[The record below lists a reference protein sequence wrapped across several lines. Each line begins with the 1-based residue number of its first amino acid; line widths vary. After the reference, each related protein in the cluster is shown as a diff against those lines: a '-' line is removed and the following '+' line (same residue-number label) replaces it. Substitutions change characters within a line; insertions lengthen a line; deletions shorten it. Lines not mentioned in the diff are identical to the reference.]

1 MRKFWGLTKRNLLV
15 FFKDK
20 TMVFFSMLTPIII
33 LVLYMLFLRGTYLDA
48 LEHPAE
54 ALMAAGLVTSAD
66 LGAMA
71 NGLLLTGIMGSALI
85 TIPYN
90 CLVTLVN
97 DRASGIDVDVTATPA
112 SRLQIILSYFTA
124 AALSAIL
131 MTTVIIGLGLTI
143 LQCIN
148 PMYLTAKSILTLFAV
163 VIGGAISAT
172 AIFMVFLLFLKSSS
186 ASGAFL
192 GILSAASGF
201 VIGAYLPISNFS
213 EGIQNFCHLFPA
225 TEVTILIRR
234 FLLTDLMT
242 HVNSN
247 IGGLDQGLF
256 VSSVE
261 EYFSFQA
268 KLFGHVMTLQEAF
281 VYVMM
286 VTVGFLVAIG
296 VIYPKVYKRK

>member
-20 TMVFFSMLTPIII
+20 TMVFFSMLTPLII
-33 LVLYMLFLRGTYLDA
+33 LLLYMLFLRGTYLST
-48 LEHPAE
+48 LEYSAE
-54 ALMAAGLVTSAD
+54 ALLAAGLVTSDD
-66 LGAMA
+66 LGALA

-90 CLVTLVN
+90 CLITLVN
-97 DRASGIDVDVTATPA
+97 DRVSGIDVDVTATPA

-124 AALSAIL
+124 SALSAIL
-131 MTTVIIGLGLTI
+131 MTSVIIGLGLTI
-143 LQCIN
+143 LQCSS
-148 PMYLTAKSILTLFAV
+148 PMYLTVKSILTLFAI
-163 VIGGAISAT
+163 VIAGAVSST
-172 AIFMVFLLFLKSSS
+172 AVFMVFMLFLKSSS

-201 VIGAYLPISNFS
+201 VIGAYMPIADFS

-225 TEVTILIRR
+225 TEITILIRR
-234 FLLTDLMT
+234 FLLTDLLT
-242 HVNSN
+242 HVDSN
-247 IGGLDQGLF
+247 VGGLDQGLF
-256 VSSVE
+256 VSSIK

-286 VTVGFLVAIG
+286 VTVGFLAAIG
-296 VIYPKVYKRK
+296 VIYPKVYQRK